1 MASSFPTPS
10 VAMLKKNDI
19 ENHVLSCL
27 PTTDLNVIRRHLE
40 PVDLPV
46 RTQLERANRKIKQVH
61 FLDGGIASVV
71 AMGPDGGC
79 IEVGM
84 IGKEGM
90 TGLPLALGAN
100 RSVHETFMH
109 MPGYGYALSA
119 EDLEGLMTDS
129 PRLRRCLLL
138 YAHVYS
144 VQAAQSSLANGRAKL
159 EERLARWLLMAQDRI
174 GSEQLDLTHE
184 FLSCMLGVRRPG
196 VSTAL
201 KLLESQALIQRA
213 RGRIHI
219 LDREGLEAVSNG
231 YYGVAEAELK
241 RLFG

>member
-1 MASSFPTPS
+1 
-10 VAMLKKNDI
+10 MLKRTDI
-19 ENHVLSCL
+19 QNFVLSCL
-27 PTTDLNVIRRHLE
+27 PAADLNVVRRHLE
-40 PVDLPV
+40 PVDLPA
-46 RTQLERANRKIKQVH
+46 RTQLERANQKIKYVH
-61 FLDGGIASVV
+61 FLDSGIASVV
-71 AMGPDGGC
+71 AIGPEGGC

-90 TGLPLALGAN
+90 TGLAVALGAKQ
-100 RSVHETFMH
+100 SAHETFMQT
-109 MPGYGYALSA
+109 PGYGYALSA
-119 EDLEGLMTDS
+119 EDLIGLMTDS
-129 PRLRRCLLL
+129 PELRRCLLL
-138 YAHVYS
+138 YAHVFS
-144 VQAAQSSLANGRAKL
+144 VQAAQSCLANGRGKL

-184 FLSCMLGVRRPG
+184 FLSYMLGVRRPG

-219 LDREGLEAVSNG
+219 LDREGLKVVSNG
-231 YYGVAEAELK
+231 FYGVAEAELK